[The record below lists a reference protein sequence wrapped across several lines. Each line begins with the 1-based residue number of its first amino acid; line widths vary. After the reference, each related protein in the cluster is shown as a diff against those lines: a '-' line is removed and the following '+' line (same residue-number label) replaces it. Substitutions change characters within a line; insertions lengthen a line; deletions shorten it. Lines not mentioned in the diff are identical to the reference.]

1 MNHRK
6 LAIMRLMDSRQKFT
20 ARELAERFDVSVRT
34 IQRDLDAL
42 QALGFPLYTEVGV
55 NGGYRVLPNRI
66 LPPLQ
71 LTQQEALGLFMML
84 EYLQQVPDFPY
95 GSMREHLAEQYFSTL
110 PEDVQDLI
118 MRMREHITFV
128 QHPGEHAEPLTT
140 EILGAA
146 VEKREI
152 EFMYHARSGPKKVQV
167 FPMASTMSRD
177 IGTCQPGIRIAY
189 CCIGWIACSSWLL
202 RIRWMNL
209 FQV

>member
-1 MNHRK
+1 M
-6 LAIMRLMDSRQKFT
+6 
-20 ARELAERFDVSVRT
+20 
-34 IQRDLDAL
+34 

-128 QHPGEHAEPLTT
+128 QHPGGHSEPLTT

-146 VEKREI
+146 VEREKSNLCI
-152 EFMYHARSGPKKVQV
+152 MPAVVVKKSRS

-177 IGTCQPGIRIAY
+177 IGTCQPEEGPRIIVSGGSHAAIDGYGIS
-189 CCIGWIACSSWLL
+189 G
-202 RIRWMNL
+202 
-209 FQV
+209 